1 MARYTGPK
9 RKLERRE
16 GVTLFGSDK
25 WKRRPNTPGQ
35 HGASNKGRSSS
46 YSIQFR
52 EKQKTKR
59 VYGILE
65 KQFRGI
71 YEKAKKATGN
81 TGLRLM
87 QLLEL
92 RLDNVVYRLGLAKTR
107 AQARQ
112 IVRHGHI
119 SVNGKKLDIPSYT
132 CKVDDIISYGE
143 KFISKSELPTLVRE
157 ELKSESI
164 QIPSWLEQVAH
175 GGKLISEPAR
185 DDLDRGIR
193 ESFIIE
199 FYSR

>member
-16 GVTLFGSDK
+16 GVTLFGSEK
-25 WKRRPNTPGQ
+25 WKKRPTPPGQ
-35 HGASNKGRSSS
+35 HGASSKGRSSS

-92 RLDNVVYRLGLAKTR
+92 RLDNVVFKLGLAKTR

-119 SVNGKKLDIPSYT
+119 QVNGKKLDIPSYT
-132 CKVDDIISYGE
+132 CKVNDTVQYLD
-143 KFISKSELPTLVRE
+143 KFVSKSELPTLVRE
-157 ELKSESI
+157 ELKTASI
-164 QIPSWLEQVAH
+164 QIPSWLAAEAH
-175 GGKLISEPAR
+175 GGKLLAEPAR

>member
-9 RKLERRE
+9 TKLERRE

-35 HGASNKGRSSS
+35 HGSATKGRSSS

-59 VYGILE
+59 IYGLLE
-65 KQFRGI
+65 KQFRNI
-71 YEKAKKATGN
+71 YERAKKSTGN

-107 AQARQ
+107 NQARQ
-112 IVRHGHI
+112 LVRHGHI
-119 SVNGKKLDIPSYT
+119 YVNGAKLDIPSYT
-132 CKVDDIISYGE
+132 CQINDEISFST
-143 KFISKSELPTLVRE
+143 KLLSKSQFPNLVKE
-157 ELKSESI
+157 ELKAISV
-164 QIPSWLEQVAH
+164 QIPSWLNQEGN
-175 GGKLISEPAR
+175 GGKVLSEPAR
-185 DDLDRGIR
+185 DDLDKGIR